1 MVLLKDSTAPV
12 YQIPRVCTS
21 VLSVDLL
28 SPGVSQQTSNVSEG
42 PAKLLVEPNSLPHTD
57 CEPGESNVRS
67 KNAQRRTS
75 PLWDLILTRE
85 QELWKTKLAHRPKEF
100 WYPYATLRNIP
111 VLERLLAGVGLD
123 LLKLCRGESGRVADI
138 GAADGDLAFFLEE
151 LGFSVDVVDNE
162 YTNFNKLGGVRI
174 LKKALNSSVTI
185 RSLDLDSRAQLFT
198 EKYDVVFLLGV
209 LYHLK
214 NPFSILERLARIARY
229 CFLGTRIARQT
240 ADGLP
245 LYKYPLAYLLGPD
258 ECNNDNTNFWIF
270 SEEGLKRL
278 IHRTGWTILAYTT
291 IGDRNSSTPAD
302 PNHDERALCIL
313 KSNSLF
319 ELSAFPNPVPASN
332 NMGKT
337 TIRWSTPD
345 ATPGKIYVSVNGR
358 EESLFAGGCQ
368 GTAAANWIEEGSIYE
383 FRLYDSD
390 HSRLL
395 DKVVVTKA
403 T

>member
-1 MVLLKDSTAPV
+1 VKP
-12 YQIPRVCTS
+12 
-21 VLSVDLL
+21 L
-28 SPGVSQQTSNVSEG
+28 SPGLSQQAPEISEAL
-42 PAKLLVEPNSLPHTD
+42 AKFLVEPNSLPRID
-57 CEPGESNVRS
+57 SEPGESDVRS
-67 KNAQRRTS
+67 RNAQRRTS
-75 PLWDLILTRE
+75 PLWELILTRE
-85 QELWKTKLAHRPKEF
+85 QELLKTKLAHRPKEF

-151 LGFSVDVVDNE
+151 LGLSVDVVDNE
-162 YTNFNKLGGVRI
+162 YTNFNKLDGVRI

-185 RSLDLDSRAQLFT
+185 RSIDLDSRSQLFT

-214 NPFSILERLARIARY
+214 NPFSILERLARVARY

-245 LYKYPLAYLLGPD
+245 LYKYPVAYLLGPE
-258 ECNNDNTNFWIF
+258 ECNNDSTNFWIF

-313 KSNSLF
+313 KSNALF
-319 ELSAFPNPVPASN
+319 ELSAFPNPVPAGD

-345 ATPGKIYVSVNGR
+345 ASPGKIYVSVNER

-368 GTAAANWIEEGSIYE
+368 GTATADWIEEGSIYE

-395 DKVVVTKA
+395 DKVVVTTA
-403 T
+403 TR